1 MEFPETEVLDA
12 VAPEAPG
19 AQAKPAAGLVV
30 YDAIE
35 AGLAELRAAAAT
47 PFDVKTTAGNKAARE
62 FVQRCVSTRTSTEEA
77 YTNWNRPVLAMQKR
91 IRDKKEEI
99 LASVKAIEQPV
110 KELVD
115 AEQKRKDEER
125 IEKARA
131 ESARIGAHQACLN
144 AIAML
149 PRDYLSAPVV
159 DVTAAISDLESFAYL
174 GQREWEEYA
183 DQAKEAVATAL
194 ATLRVHLENAKARE
208 ELAAMKAQQEAEAA
222 ARRAEE
228 AKAEA
233 ERKRV
238 ARIKDRIHAIELAA
252 STCIGLGARQIQQRI
267 DSLAQEAADDFGEFQ
282 AEAGAAIQSALGN
295 LNTMLDAAREKEEQ
309 ERQRAADQAELQQL
323 RDAEAKRQQDA
334 KDAEQRRID
343 DERAAEETRQADE
356 RAAEAK
362 REAVARA
369 AEEQREREAA
379 AARQREQE
387 AIEAA
392 AQRVR
397 EQAGTLLALL
407 IEALPHVGDI
417 DLAARINAAIT
428 ATTGEQQ

>member
-1 MEFPETEVLDA
+1 MAAPEIEVLDP
-12 VAPEAPG
+12 V
-19 AQAKPAAGLVV
+19 QAEPATALAL
-30 YDAIE
+30 YDPIE
-35 AGLAELRAAAAT
+35 AGLAELREAGAEA
-47 PFDVKTTAGNKAARE
+47 FDVKTTAGNKAARE
-62 FVQRCVSTRTSTEEA
+62 FVQRCVGTRTATEEA
-77 YTNWNRPVLAMQKR
+77 YTNWNRPLLAWQKR
-91 IRDKKEEI
+91 NRDKRDEI
-99 LASVKAIEQPV
+99 VAAVKAIEQPV

-125 IEKARA
+125 IEKARV
-131 ESARIGAHQACLN
+131 ESARISAHQACLN

-149 PRDYLSAPVV
+149 PRDYLSASVA
-159 DVTAAISDLESFAYL
+159 DVTAAISDLESPEYL

-238 ARIKDRIHAIELAA
+238 ARIKDRVHAIEMAA
-252 STCIGLGARQIQQRI
+252 STCIGLGVKQIQQRI
-267 DSLAQEAADDFGEFQ
+267 DGLAAEAADDFAEFQ

-309 ERQRAADQAELQQL
+309 VRQRAADQAELQAL
-323 RDAEAKRQQDA
+323 RDAEAKRKREA
-334 KDAEQRRID
+334 AEAEQRRID
-343 DERAAEETRQADE
+343 DERAAEEKRQADE

-362 REAVARA
+362 RQAVARA

-379 AARQREQE
+379 AARQREQQ
-387 AIEAA
+387 AAEAA

-407 IEALPHVGDI
+407 IEARQHVGDT
-417 DLAARINAAIT
+417 DLAARIDAAIA
-428 ATTGEQQ
+428 ATTGEAA